1 MKVTLPK
8 TQKRE
13 HTFSGCESLRL
24 VCVEDGC
31 AADLSMLETYARAEV
46 GPSMGAMTG
55 LECVWDLRE
64 LKDVVIPDG
73 VERIGSR
80 WFWGSGIESVAIPA
94 SVREIGTEAFGRCE
108 SLRFVIFTESISPE
122 TTTSAIRIEKNAFQD
137 CDCLETI

>member
-1 MKVTLPK
+1 
-8 TQKRE
+8 
-13 HTFSGCESLRL
+13 
-24 VCVEDGC
+24 
-31 AADLSMLETYARAEV
+31 MLERHARVEV
-46 GPSMGAMTG
+46 GPPMGTMAG
-55 LECVWDLRE
+55 RACVWDIRA

-94 SVREIGTEAFGRCE
+94 SVREIGAEAFGRCE
-108 SLRFVIFTESISPE
+108 SLRFVTFTESISPE